1 MKKTFVF
8 ILIIVFILTSC
19 STKVNFVNDYRS
31 FENEE
36 YRLQCNL
43 EMFPQTLDDAW
54 TVLDYQFWY
63 RELIWEDAYIYLDI
77 CFNNEASFKQ
87 ELERILN
94 IKGSYYHQT
103 DTFTEDKQN
112 FDLPAY
118 VLSGND
124 PEWNYSWQYIISL
137 PNENRIV
144 YVFMQTPPT
153 WAVKI
158 PEDYLPRSN

>member
-1 MKKTFVF
+1 MKKNFVF

-19 STKVNFVNDYRS
+19 STKVNSVNDYRS

-77 CFNNEASFKQ
+77 CFNIYFCIKN
-87 ELERILN
+87 ILF
-94 IKGSYYHQT
+94 YA
-103 DTFTEDKQN
+103 
-112 FDLPAY
+112 L
-118 VLSGND
+118 ND
-124 PEWNYSWQYIISL
+124 
-137 PNENRIV
+137 
-144 YVFMQTPPT
+144 
-153 WAVKI
+153 
-158 PEDYLPRSN
+158 